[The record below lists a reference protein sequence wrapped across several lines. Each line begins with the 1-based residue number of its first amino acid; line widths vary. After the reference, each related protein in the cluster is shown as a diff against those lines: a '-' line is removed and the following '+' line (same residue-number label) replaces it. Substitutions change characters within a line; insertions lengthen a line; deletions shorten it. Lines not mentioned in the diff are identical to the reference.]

1 MMQGEQPYTPVRQAR
16 FVIVALF
23 AGALTGIFGGLFH
36 VAAESLVFW
45 PAWLGR
51 HLDGW
56 ALVVACSL
64 VTMAATLFAAWLTRR
79 YAPEA
84 GGSGVPEIEGS
95 IEGLREVRWQ
105 RVLPVKFTAGV
116 AAIGSGLVLG
126 REGPTIHMGGS
137 AALAA
142 ADLCKVDGVDR
153 RALLAAGA
161 AAGLACAFN
170 APMSAVLFVIEET
183 RRQFP
188 YSFRTY
194 MGVFAAAIAGTT
206 VTELISGLR
215 PFMFIE
221 TSRAALGALPAF
233 ALLGLLLG
241 VVGVLFNH
249 GILRMLDLAAA
260 MQRRVPYLWPAL
272 VGLAIGALLTLAP
285 QTATGGERVIADLA
299 VATPA
304 FSVLLFLAVA
314 RFFTSV
320 VSYSAGTPGGIFAPL
335 LTLAT
340 CIGLAF
346 GMAFDMAVPG
356 LLTSLEVTPVSFGV
370 VAMAALFSAS
380 VRAPAVGIVLVVELT
395 GAYALT
401 LPMLAA
407 CLASSLVAEWLG
419 GRPIYE
425 QMLERTLKQAGV
437 VPPAEVQPEA
447 GLTADAGLRRSK
459 GA

>member
-64 VTMAATLFAAWLTRR
+64 VTMTATLFAAWLTRR

-260 MQRRVPYLWPAL
+260 MQRRVPYL
-272 VGLAIGALLTLAP
+272 
-285 QTATGGERVIADLA
+285 
-299 VATPA
+299 
-304 FSVLLFLAVA
+304 
-314 RFFTSV
+314 
-320 VSYSAGTPGGIFAPL
+320 
-335 LTLAT
+335 
-340 CIGLAF
+340 
-346 GMAFDMAVPG
+346 
-356 LLTSLEVTPVSFGV
+356 
-370 VAMAALFSAS
+370 
-380 VRAPAVGIVLVVELT
+380 
-395 GAYALT
+395 
-401 LPMLAA
+401 
-407 CLASSLVAEWLG
+407 
-419 GRPIYE
+419 
-425 QMLERTLKQAGV
+425 
-437 VPPAEVQPEA
+437 
-447 GLTADAGLRRSK
+447 
-459 GA
+459 